1 MCGVAINHS
10 FRGHIA
16 CASTIIAS
24 KSGGRA
30 AAKAARRHQHGRRW
44 KWDLGRRV

>member
-1 MCGVAINHS
+1 MCGVTINCS
-10 FRGHIA
+10 FRGHVT
-16 CASTIIAS
+16 CAGTIIAG
-24 KSGGRA
+24 KSGTSA